1 MNLGNNSEILWHL
14 KYSLFPAPHPLTS
27 PCSDT
32 GFVLGTRGQEDE
44 DPSTPA
50 PRQVLS
56 ISYTLPTI
64 LLQRLNC
71 RQGCKLGRSSPHRP
85 FSEAGW
91 STVSTAG
98 WEYRGVRCPCFS
110 MEQKLHVRRGEPR
123 PVATAP
129 TQHSAHKTS
138 RVPSSQLQVNGQ
150 TIKHT
155 AQKLSPKDLTLFRRT
170 WGKFKLKGGL
180 ENSTNLV
187 VNN

>member
-98 WEYRGVRCPCFS
+98 
-110 MEQKLHVRRGEPR
+110 
-123 PVATAP
+123 
-129 TQHSAHKTS
+129 
-138 RVPSSQLQVNGQ
+138 
-150 TIKHT
+150 
-155 AQKLSPKDLTLFRRT
+155 
-170 WGKFKLKGGL
+170 
-180 ENSTNLV
+180 
-187 VNN
+187 

>member
-1 MNLGNNSEILWHL
+1 MRFCGTWSIACSRPPTPWPVPVQTQASFWARVDKKMRIHQPQPPGR
-14 KYSLFPAPHPLTS
+14 SLAFLIPYPPFCFRGWIAGKAASWGALPLTGPS
-27 PCSDT
+27 RRPVGLPSAQQAENT
-32 GFVLGTRGQEDE
+32 G
-44 DPSTPA
+44 
-50 PRQVLS
+50 
-56 ISYTLPTI
+56 
-64 LLQRLNC
+64 
-71 RQGCKLGRSSPHRP
+71 
-85 FSEAGW
+85 
-91 STVSTAG
+91 VSAAL
-98 WEYRGVRCPCFS
+98 CFS

>member
-1 MNLGNNSEILWHL
+1 MRFCGTWSIACSRPPTPW
-14 KYSLFPAPHPLTS
+14 PVP
-27 PCSDT
+27 SDT

-71 RQGCKLGRSSPHRP
+71 RQGQPGSRGALPLTGPSRRP
-85 FSEAGW
+85 VGLPSAQQAENTG
-91 STVSTAG
+91 VSAAL
-98 WEYRGVRCPCFS
+98 CFS

-170 WGKFKLKGGL
+170 WEKFKLKGGL